1 MSLQLLTI
9 VPECYDEAMDICR
22 VHLFVSQTHGQNE
35 GFINIINQKGCNW
48 EIYIYIEY
56 SNQRDEIDINHEKH
70 GLGPEVWVKN
80 KDYPQLINL
89 SSEAIHPLISSAT
102 VGNPH
107 ESTGK

>member
-1 MSLQLLTI
+1 MFHKLT
-9 VPECYDEAMDICR
+9 DKMR
-22 VHLFVSQTHGQNE
+22 VSSISSIKRDVIG
-35 GFINIINQKGCNW
+35 K
-48 EIYIYIEY
+48 YIYIEY